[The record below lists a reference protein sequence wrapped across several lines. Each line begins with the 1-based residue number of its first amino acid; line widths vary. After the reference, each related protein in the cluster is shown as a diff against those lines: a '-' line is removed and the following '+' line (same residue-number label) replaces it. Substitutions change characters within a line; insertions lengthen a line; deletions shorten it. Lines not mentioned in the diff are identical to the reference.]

1 MASRLLPVV
10 GLLAAILAGGTA
22 LPALADEVLDGIA
35 GLPGSVEDVRIG
47 GTWEENGKIGAYR
60 ILVTRT
66 GGEAV
71 TARMFVQWVAYEDD
85 GGATVEHTI
94 EIEELAALNVDVV
107 DFTSDADADGL
118 SVYIQTLDPNGTADE
133 DYALYVFSP
142 TRHRFGPASN

>member
-10 GLLAAILAGGTA
+10 GLSIGILAGGLA
-22 LPALADEVLDGIA
+22 LPAHADEVFDGIA

-47 GTWEENGKIGAYR
+47 GTWEEDGKIGTYR

-71 TARMFVQWVAYEDD
+71 TARMFVQWVAYTDD

-94 EIEELAALNVDVV
+94 EVEELAALNVDVI

-118 SVYIQTLDPNGTADE
+118 SVYIQTLDPNGTVDL
-133 DYALYVFSP
+133 DYALYIFSR
-142 TRHRFGPASN
+142 TEHRFGPASN

>member
-22 LPALADEVLDGIA
+22 LPALADEIFDGIA

>member
-1 MASRLLPVV
+1 MVSRRFAVAAFAACIALGSASV
-10 GLLAAILAGGTA
+10 
-22 LPALADEVLDGIA
+22 PALADDVFDGIA

-47 GTWEENGKIGAYR
+47 GTWEDGGKIGTYR

-94 EIEELAALNVDVV
+94 EIEELGALGVDVI

-118 SVYIQTLDPNGTADE
+118 SVFIQTLDPNGTLDE

-142 TRHRFGPASN
+142 TQHRFGPASN